1 MISWFEK
8 HNKISWIIT
17 ILIAMVIFYLSS
29 LSFKS
34 APLGGFG
41 YKTIIYHFYA
51 FFFFSLFLFI
61 SLIKGKKKNL
71 IFISIILAIFYA
83 ISDEIHQLFVLGRSC
98 AISDILIDSIGV
110 FLAGY
115 LYLSFLLGKKGYI
128 LKM

>member
-17 ILIAMVIFYLSS
+17 ILIAIVIFYLSS

-51 FFFFSLFLFI
+51 FFFFSFFLLI

-71 IFISIILAIFYA
+71 IFTGLVLAIFYA
-83 ISDEIHQLFVLGRSC
+83 ISDEIHQLFVIGRAC
-98 AISDILIDSIGV
+98 TISDILIDCIGIL
-110 FLAGY
+110 LAGY
-115 LYLSFLLGKKGYI
+115 LYLLLLVSKK
-128 LKM
+128 